1 MLRRL
6 AFICQLTSTSRPLFL
21 KLLMRWFSKPA
32 FSAMAVW
39 GLAVTPA
46 FGISSVK
53 DEARQLLRRC
63 WLRREGGVRN
73 RSQSEGRS
81 YCIPPVWAALVSTAF
96 LDAVT
101 INSPAIYCA
110 RRRLSD
116 VKQLRNR
123 YVNSEANEKHSAS
136 WSTIS
141 RHDSGPEWCR
151 QTQNFNESTIFGFIQ

>member
-6 AFICQLTSTSRPLFL
+6 TFICQLTSTSRPLFL

-53 DEARQLLRRC
+53 DDVRQVLRRC

-101 INSPAIYCA
+101 INSPASYCA

-116 VKQLRNR
+116 VKKLRNR
-123 YVNSEANEKHSAS
+123 HVNSEAHEKYSAS
-136 WSTIS
+136 
-141 RHDSGPEWCR
+141 
-151 QTQNFNESTIFGFIQ
+151 

>member
-6 AFICQLTSTSRPLFL
+6 TFICQLTSTSRPLFL

-53 DEARQLLRRC
+53 DDVRQVLRRC
-63 WLRREGGVRN
+63 WLRTEGGVRN

-116 VKQLRNR
+116 VKKLRNR
-123 YVNSEANEKHSAS
+123 HVNSEAHEKYSAS
-136 WSTIS
+136 
-141 RHDSGPEWCR
+141 
-151 QTQNFNESTIFGFIQ
+151 

>member
-6 AFICQLTSTSRPLFL
+6 SFICQLTSTSRPLFL

-101 INSPAIYCA
+101 INLPAIYCA

-116 VKQLRNR
+116 VKKLRNR

-136 WSTIS
+136 
-141 RHDSGPEWCR
+141 
-151 QTQNFNESTIFGFIQ
+151 

>member
-6 AFICQLTSTSRPLFL
+6 TFICQLTSTSRPLFL

-53 DEARQLLRRC
+53 DDVRQVLRRC

-116 VKQLRNR
+116 VKKLRNR
-123 YVNSEANEKHSAS
+123 HVNSEAHEKYSAS
-136 WSTIS
+136 
-141 RHDSGPEWCR
+141 
-151 QTQNFNESTIFGFIQ
+151 